1 MNYLAHIYLSGDS
14 EEMIIGNFIG
24 DYVKGQQFLN
34 YPSEVSKGII
44 LHRKI
49 DTYTDSHPY
58 IGECILKL
66 RPVYGKYAGIVV
78 DIFLDHFLA
87 LNWGI
92 YSQEELSTFTNR
104 FHALLWSNF
113 FQLPSQ
119 VKVMVPFLIRSKRLE
134 SYATIDGVDKTLVV
148 MAKHTSL
155 PAMADLGIDVLKQE
169 YEFFNNAFNRFFP
182 ELINYVEQVGELKI
196 SRPLVSVY

>member
-1 MNYLAHIYLSGDS
+1 LNYLAHIYLSGDS

-49 DTYTDSHPY
+49 DTFTDSHPC

-78 DIFLDHFLA
+78 DIFLDHFLV
-87 LNWGI
+87 LNWSS
-92 YSQEELSTFTNR
+92 YSPEELPIFTNR

-119 VKVMVPFLIRSKRLE
+119 VKVMVPFLIRNKRLE
-134 SYATIDGVDKTLVV
+134 SYATLDGIEKTLIV

-155 PAMADLGIDVLKQE
+155 PALADLGIKVLVEE

-182 ELINYVEQVGELKI
+182 ELIQHVEQVGELKI
-196 SRPLVSVY
+196 SRPLLAVY

>member
-1 MNYLAHIYLSGDS
+1 LNYLAHIYLSGDS
-14 EEMIIGNFIG
+14 DELIIGNFIG

-34 YPSEVSKGII
+34 YPSEVAKGIV

-49 DTYTDSHPY
+49 DSFTDSHPC
-58 IGECILKL
+58 ISECILKL

-87 LNWGI
+87 LNWES
-92 YSQEELSTFTNR
+92 YSKEELPEFANR
-104 FHALLWSNF
+104 FHALLWANF

-119 VKVMVPFLIRSKRLE
+119 VKVMVPFLVRNKRLE
-134 SYATIDGVDKTLVV
+134 SYATIDGVEKTLVV

-155 PAMADLGIDVLKQE
+155 PALADLGIKVLEEE
-169 YEFFNNAFNRFFP
+169 YQFFNGMFNRFFP
-182 ELINYVEQVGELKI
+182 QLIEYVEQVGELKI
-196 SRPLVSVY
+196 TRPVSTIY